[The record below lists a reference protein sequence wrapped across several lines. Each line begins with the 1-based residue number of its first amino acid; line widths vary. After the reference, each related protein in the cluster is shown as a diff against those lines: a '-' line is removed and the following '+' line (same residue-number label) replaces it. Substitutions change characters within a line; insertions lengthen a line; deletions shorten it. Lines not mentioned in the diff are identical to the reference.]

1 MKDNKFLQIKNVIK
15 SIDTIFD
22 SYKESSYDNLQME
35 RLSLYGVIPNSCVGT
50 NDGSII
56 FNNNF
61 DSNQEVV
68 ISNNSEGYFLI
79 NLPFKASIDDN
90 FSLSLQYNIND

>member
-1 MKDNKFLQIKNVIK
+1 MQITHGRMQKLIFKVNSIQYNIDKNCIVY
-15 SIDTIFD
+15 S
-22 SYKESSYDNLQME
+22 
-35 RLSLYGVIPNSCVGT
+35 

-79 NLPFKASIDDN
+79 NLPFKASIDGN
-90 FSLSLQYNIND
+90 FSLSLQYNINY